1 MEEFVRTFTLATL
14 LTLSSRLFVEATF
27 DNVKTAGLLR
37 LKQHSF
43 VIFLC
48 TLQQKLADLRIMYT
62 MVFNA

>member
-43 VIFLC
+43 VIFFVHI
-48 TLQQKLADLRIMYT
+48 TTEVSRSAYYVYDGI
-62 MVFNA
+62 